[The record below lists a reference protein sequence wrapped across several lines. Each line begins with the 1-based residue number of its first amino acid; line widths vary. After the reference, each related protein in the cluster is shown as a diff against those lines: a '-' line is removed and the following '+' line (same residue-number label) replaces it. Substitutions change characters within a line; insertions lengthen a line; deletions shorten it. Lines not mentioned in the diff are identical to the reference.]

1 MNINDIA
8 KIAGVGIGTVS
19 RVINNHPD
27 VKDATRKKIEKIIK
41 ESNYVPNNS
50 ARNLKKSNTNTI
62 GITGLI
68 ILVTSTSGSL

>member
-27 VKDATRKKIEKIIK
+27 VKDATRK
-41 ESNYVPNNS
+41 
-50 ARNLKKSNTNTI
+50 R
-62 GITGLI
+62 
-68 ILVTSTSGSL
+68 